1 MSWWHSNQLSY
12 APIPEKMGNK
22 QGDSIN
28 VKTPLKQFVFY
39 KKSEL
44 YEQSL
49 QGSQTGSCKLAL
61 PKAPAL

>member
-1 MSWWHSNQLSY
+1 
-12 APIPEKMGNK
+12 MGNK